1 MPPKAKISKDMV
13 IEAAFEVVR
22 LTGAENINARTVS
35 EKLNCSTQP
44 VMYHFATIEE
54 LKKAAYAKVDRF
66 HTEYLM
72 NAKRPQ
78 EGAMLGIG
86 FNYIHFAI
94 EEPQLFRFLFQSG
107 FSAENTCL
115 K

>member
-1 MPPKAKISKDMV
+1 MPPKAKVTKD
-13 IEAAFEVVR
+13 IIIDAAFNVAREKGV
-22 LTGAENINARTVS
+22 ENISARTVA
-35 EKLNCSTQP
+35 KK
-44 VMYHFATIEE
+44 

-72 NAKRPQ
+72 NAKRQQ

>member
-1 MPPKAKISKDMV
+1 MPPKAKVTKDR
-13 IEAAFEVVR
+13 IIDAAFNVAREKGV
-22 LTGAENINARTVS
+22 ENISARTVA
-35 EKLNCSTQP
+35 KK
-44 VMYHFATIEE
+44 